1 MTRSRSATVIPVPPP
16 LVILITASVSDLI
29 ALRYSRKT
37 AGSAVGLPSFGSR
50 ACRWITAAPAWTAA
64 TDWATTS
71 STVYGRCG
79 DIVGVWPDP
88 VTAHVMM
95 TFRAAAIA
103 TSGLRRQG
111 LSQAVS
117 ADYEQRPHY

>member
-1 MTRSRSATVIPVPPP
+1 MTRSRSSTLIPVPPP
-16 LVILITASVSDLI
+16 LVMLVTTSVSDLI

-50 ACRWITAAPAWTAA
+50 ACRWMTAAPASAAA
-64 TDWATTS
+64 TDCATTS

-79 DIVGVWPDP
+79 DIVGVWPAP

-95 TFRAAAIA
+95 TLRDAATA
-103 TSGLRRQG
+103 TSRLRRQDR
-111 LSQAVS
+111 SQAAS
-117 ADYEQRPHY
+117 ADYEQ